1 MSAVLVDMQISN
13 LGSVRQA
20 LSRIGVPELPRAT
33 RDNVAAAEAVLLPG
47 VGAFGD
53 GMASLRDQGLV
64 EPIRRAAGAGVPVFG
79 ICLGMQLLADESEE
93 FGRHEGL
100 GLLPGRV
107 RKLPTGV
114 AGFRV
119 PNIGWCDVAAKAGS
133 RLFPSGGG
141 TCYHVHSFHL
151 EPKDP
156 SVIAATIDFA
166 GRKIAVA
173 IEAGNLFG
181 AQFHPEKSQDDG
193 LGVLAAF
200 FDWLRSGRR

>member
-13 LGSVRQA
+13 LASVRQA
-20 LSRIGVPELPRAT
+20 LKRIGVPELPRAA
-33 RDNVAAAEAVLLPG
+33 RDNVAGADAVLLPG

-53 GMASLRDQGLV
+53 GMASLREQGLL
-64 EPIRRAAGAGVPVFG
+64 EPIRRAARAGVPVFG

-93 FGRHEGL
+93 FGKHEGL
-100 GLLPGRV
+100 GLVPGRV
-107 RKLPTGV
+107 RMLPAV
-114 AGFRV
+114 PGFRV
-119 PNIGWCDVAAKAGS
+119 PNIGWCDVTAKPAS
-133 RLFPSGGG
+133 RLFPSGSG
-141 TCYHVHSFHL
+141 TCYYVHSFHL

-156 SVIAATIDFA
+156 AVVSATIDF
-166 GRKIAVA
+166 GGKKVAVA

-200 FDWLRSGRR
+200 FDWLGTRRR

>member
-13 LGSVRQA
+13 LASVRQA
-20 LSRIGVPELPRAT
+20 LKRIGVPELARAT
-33 RDNVAAAEAVLLPG
+33 PDNLANAEAVLLPG

-53 GMASLRDQGLV
+53 GMASLREQGLV
-64 EPIRRAAGAGVPVFG
+64 EPIRRAAKAGVPVFG

-93 FGRHEGL
+93 FGQHQGL

-107 RKLPTGV
+107 RKLP
-114 AGFRV
+114 AAPGFRV
-119 PNIGWCDVAAKAGS
+119 PNIGWCDVTATPAS
-133 RLFPSGGG
+133 RLFPKGGG

-151 EPKDP
+151 EPKDA
-156 SVIAATIDFA
+156 SVVSATIDFA
-166 GRKIAVA
+166 GRKVAVA
-173 IEAGNLFG
+173 VEAGNLLG

-200 FDWLRSGRR
+200 FDWLRNRRQ

>member
-33 RDNVAAAEAVLLPG
+33 RDNVAAAGAVLLPG

-53 GMASLRDQGLV
+53 GMASLREQGLV
-64 EPIRRAAGAGVPVFG
+64 DPIRRAAQAGVPGFG

-93 FGRHEGL
+93 FGKHEGL
-100 GLLPGRV
+100 GLVPGRV
-107 RKLPTGV
+107 RKLPAGV

-119 PNIGWCDVAAKAGS
+119 PNIGWCDVTAKPGS
-133 RLFPSGGG
+133 RLFPSGSG

-156 SVIAATIDFA
+156 SVVAATIDF
-166 GRKIAVA
+166 GGKKVAVA
-173 IEAGNLFG
+173 IET
-181 AQFHPEKSQDDG
+181 
-193 LGVLAAF
+193 
-200 FDWLRSGRR
+200 